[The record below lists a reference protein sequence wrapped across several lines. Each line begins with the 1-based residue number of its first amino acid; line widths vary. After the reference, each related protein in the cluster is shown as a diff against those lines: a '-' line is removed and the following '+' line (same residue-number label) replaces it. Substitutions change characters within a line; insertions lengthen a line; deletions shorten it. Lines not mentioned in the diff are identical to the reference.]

1 VPVILR
7 LVRDLAEYERA
18 PDAVVATEEDFL
30 RHGFGPSPRFSVLL
44 AEEDGQVAGFALWFF
59 TFSTWLGR
67 PGLYLEDL
75 FVRPELRG
83 RGIGK
88 AMMIEL
94 ARIAV
99 REECGRFEWSVL
111 DWNQPSIDFYRSL
124 GARLMEEWVVC
135 RLEGD
140 ALQARALAAMVLA
153 VMALR
158 ERELSAAML
167 ERAPAREVELRVRAV
182 VDAAFARLE
191 AAFPGV

>member
-1 VPVILR
+1 VPKLRAATPADVPVILR
-7 LVRDLAEYERA
+7 LVRDLAGYERA
-18 PDAVVATEEDFL
+18 PDAVVATEQDFL

-59 TFSTWLGR
+59 TFSTWLGK
-67 PGLYLEDL
+67 PGVYLEDL

-99 REECGRFEWSVL
+99 REGCGRFEWSVL

-135 RLEGD
+135 RLEGEPLRSL
-140 ALQARALAAMVLA
+140 AQRAGQ
-153 VMALR
+153 
-158 ERELSAAML
+158 
-167 ERAPAREVELRVRAV
+167 VR
-182 VDAAFARLE
+182 
-191 AAFPGV
+191 

>member
-1 VPVILR
+1 VPRLRAATRADVPVILR

-18 PDAVVATEEDFL
+18 PKAVVASEEDLL
-30 RHGFGPSPRFSVLL
+30 RHGFGSSPRFSVLL
-44 AEEDGQVAGFALWFF
+44 AEEEGRVAGFALWFF
-59 TFSTWLGR
+59 TFSTWLGK

-75 FVRPELRG
+75 FVSPQLRG

-99 REECGRFEWSVL
+99 REGCGRFEWAVL

-124 GARLMEEWVVC
+124 GARLMEDWVLC

-140 ALQARALAAMVLA
+140 SLHSLA
-153 VMALR
+153 
-158 ERELSAAML
+158 ERE
-167 ERAPAREVELRVRAV
+167 
-182 VDAAFARLE
+182 
-191 AAFPGV
+191 G

>member
-1 VPVILR
+1 MPRLRDATPADVPVILR

-18 PDAVVATEEDFL
+18 PRAVVATEEDFL
-30 RHGFGPSPRFSVLL
+30 RHGFGPARRFSVLV
-44 AEEDGQVAGFALWFF
+44 AEEDGRVAGFALWFF
-59 TFSTWLGR
+59 TFSTWLGK

-99 REECGRFEWSVL
+99 REGCGRFEWAVL
-111 DWNQPSIDFYRSL
+111 DWNQPSIEFYRSL
-124 GARLMEEWVVC
+124 GARLLEEWVVC

-140 ALQARALAAMVLA
+140 PLHALA
-153 VMALR
+153 
-158 ERELSAAML
+158 ERE
-167 ERAPAREVELRVRAV
+167 
-182 VDAAFARLE
+182 
-191 AAFPGV
+191 G

>member
-1 VPVILR
+1 MPVILR

-18 PDAVVATEEDFL
+18 SHAVVATEQDFL
-30 RHGFGPSPRFSVLL
+30 RHGFGGSPRYSVLL
-44 AEEDGQVAGFALWFF
+44 AEDEGQVAGFALWFF
-59 TFSTWLGR
+59 TFSTWLGK

-83 RGIGK
+83 RGLGR

-99 REECGRFEWSVL
+99 REGCGRFEWAVL

-140 ALQARALAAMVLA
+140 SLRALAD
-153 VMALR
+153 R
-158 ERELSAAML
+158 E
-167 ERAPAREVELRVRAV
+167 
-182 VDAAFARLE
+182 
-191 AAFPGV
+191 G

>member
-1 VPVILR
+1 MPRIRAATPADVPVILR

-18 PDAVVATEEDFL
+18 PDAVVAKEEDFL
-30 RHGFGPSPRFSVLL
+30 RYGFGPAPRFSVLL
-44 AEEDGQVAGFALWFF
+44 AEQDGKVAGFALWFF
-59 TFSTWLGR
+59 TFSTWRGK

-88 AMMIEL
+88 ALMVEL

-99 REECGRFEWSVL
+99 REGCGRFEWSVL

-140 ALQARALAAMVLA
+140 ALQSLA
-153 VMALR
+153 
-158 ERELSAAML
+158 ERE
-167 ERAPAREVELRVRAV
+167 
-182 VDAAFARLE
+182 
-191 AAFPGV
+191 G

>member
-1 VPVILR
+1 MPRIRPATPADVPVILR

-18 PDAVVATEEDFL
+18 PEKVVATEQDFL
-30 RHGFGPSPRFSVLL
+30 RHGFGPAARYSVLL
-44 AEEDGQVAGFALWFF
+44 AEEDGQVAGFSLWFF
-59 TFSTWLGR
+59 TFSTWLGK

-99 REECGRFEWSVL
+99 REGCGRFEWAVL
-111 DWNQPSIDFYRSL
+111 DWNQPSIEFYRSL

-140 ALQARALAAMVLA
+140 SLRALA
-153 VMALR
+153 
-158 ERELSAAML
+158 ERE
-167 ERAPAREVELRVRAV
+167 
-182 VDAAFARLE
+182 
-191 AAFPGV
+191 G

>member
-1 VPVILR
+1 VILD
-7 LVRDLAEYERA
+7 LVRDLAKYERA

-30 RHGFGPSPRFSVLL
+30 RHGFGPRPRFSVLL
-44 AEEDGQVAGFALWFF
+44 AEEDGRVAGFALWFF
-59 TFSTWLGR
+59 TFSTWLGK
-67 PGLYLEDL
+67 PGVYLEDL

-83 RGIGK
+83 QGIGK

-99 REECGRFEWSVL
+99 REGCGRFEWSVL

-140 ALQARALAAMVLA
+140 ALQSLA
-153 VMALR
+153 
-158 ERELSAAML
+158 ER
-167 ERAPAREVELRVRAV
+167 VK
-182 VDAAFARLE
+182 
-191 AAFPGV
+191 

>member
-1 VPVILR
+1 MLRIRTATPGDVPVILR

-18 PDAVVATEEDFL
+18 PDAVVAKEEDFL
-30 RHGFGPSPRFSVLL
+30 RYGFGPAPRFSVLL
-44 AEEDGQVAGFALWFF
+44 AEQDGKVAGFALWFF
-59 TFSTWLGR
+59 TFSTWRGK

-88 AMMIEL
+88 ALMVEL

-99 REECGRFEWSVL
+99 REGCGRFEWSVL

-140 ALQARALAAMVLA
+140 ALQSLA
-153 VMALR
+153 
-158 ERELSAAML
+158 ERE
-167 ERAPAREVELRVRAV
+167 
-182 VDAAFARLE
+182 
-191 AAFPGV
+191 G